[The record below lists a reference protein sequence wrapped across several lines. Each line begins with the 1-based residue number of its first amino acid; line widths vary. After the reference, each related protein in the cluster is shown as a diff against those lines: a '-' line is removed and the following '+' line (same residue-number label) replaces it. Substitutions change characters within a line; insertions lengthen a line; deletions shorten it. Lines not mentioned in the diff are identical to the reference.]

1 MEEIKEKENR
11 ASLRKRIA
19 FALAV
24 LALALLAASA
34 LIFTVPFAGRR
45 CLRTDYIDARLLRLD
60 PERCEAAAAEYPG
73 ETVRWRVPVGG
84 KRFDSFSE
92 ELKISSLPEEDVGNL
107 AYFPRLKRIDA
118 SECGDLAAIAAAARL
133 LDGVE
138 IEWSVDSSDGPIDG
152 NTTELTVKD
161 VGYDELRAL
170 IPLLPRLERLE
181 LSGSAL
187 SEAERE
193 EICAD
198 FDALRVR
205 YPVRFWGLELDG
217 DSREL
222 ALPAGAKGDLREL
235 ESALKQMPRLERADL
250 HAVPF
255 SAEELAALLPLC
267 PEDTDYSLELF
278 GLVFPGDVEELD
290 ISGIQVGDVGEV
302 ESVLGVLPRLKK
314 VIMSDCGV
322 PDEEMEALDRRHEDV
337 KFVWT
342 VYFSVYALRTDA
354 TVFCASDLE
363 WLNYLAP
370 ELNDAQIAPLR
381 YCHDLIALDLGHMW
395 FSDLS
400 FLYEMP
406 HLRYLIL
413 VEGRFH
419 DITPIG
425 SLEDLEYLEI
435 FMNRIE
441 DISPLLNCR
450 KLKHLNICYTYGYDP
465 SPLYE
470 MTWLERLW
478 YAGAG
483 PQKGAALQA
492 ALPDTWVY
500 APYTDPEG
508 STGGGWREVE
518 AYFEMRDVF
527 GMYYQP
533 GGTGIH

>member
-1 MEEIKEKENR
+1 MEEIKGKDNR
-11 ASLRKRIA
+11 KTLARRIA

-24 LALALLAASA
+24 LALALIAEAFA
-34 LIFTVPFAGRR
+34 VFTVPFAGRR

-152 NTTELTVKD
+152 NTTELAVKD

-235 ESALKQMPRLERADL
+235 ESALKQLPRLERADL

-354 TVFCASDLE
+354 TVFCASDLP